1 MSLKVIVVSVITFLL
16 ISLSIGTSILNY
28 NKSLFETE
36 KQLKNSSL
44 PLSIDNIYTEIQKNV
59 IEPNLISSMMSS
71 NTFLKDWLINEEN
84 NIPKIKK
91 YLSTIKDKYSMFNTF
106 LVSHESK
113 NYYSSKGF
121 LEKIDISNPQN
132 DWYYNFKELPKNS
145 EINLDFNK
153 YMGTSMIMFINYK
166 IFDDNSKYL
175 GATGIAIKTS
185 YVNDMLKSFR
195 EKYQFNVYF
204 INKLGRVVLSESGA
218 NTMRN
223 INDIE
228 ELKQFKKDIFDTTTK
243 TIEYKKDGNTYLLNS
258 KYIEELDL
266 YLLVEAHIGD
276 FTKEVK
282 KTFYLNLFVSLMVT
296 LIVILIILYMIKIY
310 NKKLE
315 YLVLHDPLTKLPNRR
330 SFNNSFESSLL
341 LFNRNKNS
349 KALLFFD
356 VDDFK
361 KVNDEFGHLLGD
373 KVLIQI
379 AFILEKEVRKSDYI
393 SRWGGEEFSIL
404 LHDLSFED
412 AKMFAHNLKNK
423 IEKDDVL
430 QQLINKS
437 LTVSFGLTMF
447 KENDNMDGLVH
458 RVDQALYDAKNSG
471 KNKVCVR

>member
-1 MSLKVIVVSVITFLL
+1 
-16 ISLSIGTSILNY
+16 
-28 NKSLFETE
+28 
-36 KQLKNSSL
+36 
-44 PLSIDNIYTEIQKNV
+44 
-59 IEPNLISSMMSS
+59 MSS
-71 NTFLKDWLINEEN
+71 NTFLKDWLINEESN
-84 NIPKIKK
+84 MPKIKK

-121 LEKIDISNPQN
+121 LEKVDISNPQN
-132 DWYYNFKELPKNS
+132 AWYYNFKELSKSS
-145 EINLDFNK
+145 EINLDYNK
-153 YMGTSMIMFINYK
+153 YMDSSMIMFINYK
-166 IFDDNSKYL
+166 ILDDNSKYL

-195 EKYQFNVYF
+195 KNYKFNVYF
-204 INKLGRVVLSESGA
+204 INKLGRVVLSETGV
-218 NTMRN
+218 NTLKN
-223 INDIE
+223 INDIAQLQE
-228 ELKQFKKDIFDTTTK
+228 FKEDIFDTKTK
-243 TIEYKKDGNTYLLNS
+243 TIEYQKDGNTYLLNS
-258 KYIEELDL
+258 KYIEELGL
-266 YLLVEAHIGD
+266 YLLVEAQVED

-282 KTFYLNLFVSLMVT
+282 KTFYINLSVSLLVT

-379 AFILEKEVRKSDYI
+379 SSILQKEVRKSDYI

-404 LHDLSFED
+404 LHDLSLEN
-412 AKMFAHNLKNK
+412 AKVFALNLKDK
-423 IEKDDVL
+423 IEHDEVL
-430 QQLINKS
+430 NQLIKKR
-437 LTVSFGLTMF
+437 LTASFGLTMF
-447 KENDNMDGLVH
+447 KENDNMDGLVN

>member
-28 NKSLFETE
+28 NKSLNETE

-91 YLSTIKDKYSMFNTF
+91 YLSTIKDKYRMFNTF

-121 LEKIDISNPQN
+121 LEKVDVSNPEN
-132 DWYYNFKELPKNS
+132 AWYYNFKEHPNKS
-145 EINLDFNK
+145 EINLDYNK
-153 YMGTSMIMFINYK
+153 YMDSSMIMFINYK

-195 EKYQFNVYF
+195 EKYKFNVYF
-204 INKLGRVVLSESGA
+204 INKLGRVVLSESGV
-218 NTMRN
+218 NTLKN

-228 ELKQFKKDIFDTTTK
+228 QLKQFKKDIFDTKTK
-243 TIEYKKDGNTYLLNS
+243 TIEYIKEGESYLLNS

-282 KTFYLNLFVSLMVT
+282 KTFYINLFISLMVT

-310 NKKLE
+310 NRKLE

-330 SFNNSFESSLL
+330 SFNNSFQNALL

-361 KVNDEFGHLLGD
+361 KINDEFGHLLGD

-379 AFILEKEVRKSDYI
+379 AFILQNEVRKSDYI

-404 LHDLSFED
+404 LNDVSFED
-412 AKMFAHNLKNK
+412 AKAFALNLKDKFEENK
-423 IEKDDVL
+423 VL
-430 QQLINKS
+430 NQLIKRN
-437 LTVSFGLTMF
+437 LTASFGLTMF
-447 KENDNMDGLVH
+447 KEHDNMDAHVN

>member
-16 ISLSIGTSILNY
+16 ISLSVGTSILNY
-28 NKSLFETE
+28 TKSLNETE

-84 NIPKIKK
+84 NVPKIKK

-106 LVSHESK
+106 LVSHKSK

-121 LEKIDISNPQN
+121 LEKVDTSNPQSN
-132 DWYYNFKELPKNS
+132 WYYNFKALPQNS

-166 IFDDNSKYL
+166 IFDDHSQYL

-195 EKYQFNVYF
+195 ENYKFNVYF
-204 INKLGRVVLSESGA
+204 INKLGRVVLSESGV
-218 NTMRN
+218 NKLQN
-223 INDIE
+223 INDIAP
-228 ELKQFKKDIFDTTTK
+228 LKEFKKDIFDTKTK
-243 TIEYKKDGNTYLLNS
+243 TIEYKKGGNTYLLNS
-258 KYIEELDL
+258 KYIKELDL
-266 YLLVEAHIGD
+266 YLLVEAQMGD

-296 LIVILIILYMIKIY
+296 LIVIMIILYMIKIY

-330 SFNNSFESSLL
+330 SFNNSFENALL
-341 LFNRNKNS
+341 LYSRNKNS

-361 KVNDEFGHLLGD
+361 KINDKFGHLLGD
-373 KVLIQI
+373 KVLVQI
-379 AFILEKEVRKSDYI
+379 ALILQSEVRKSDYI

-404 LHDLSFED
+404 LHDVSLDD
-412 AKMFAHNLKNK
+412 ARLFAQNLKDK
-423 IEKDDVL
+423 IEHDEVL
-430 QQLINKS
+430 KKLINKS
-437 LTVSFGLTMF
+437 LTASFGLTMF
-447 KENDNMDGLVH
+447 TEKDNMDGLVN

>member
-1 MSLKVIVVSVITFLL
+1 
-16 ISLSIGTSILNY
+16 GTSILNY
-28 NKSLFETE
+28 TKSLNETE

-71 NTFLKDWLINEEN
+71 NTFLKDWLINEES

-121 LEKIDISNPQN
+121 LEKVDISNPQN
-132 DWYYNFKELPKNS
+132 AWYYNFKELSKSS
-145 EINLDFNK
+145 EINLDYNK
-153 YMGTSMIMFINYK
+153 YMDSSMIMFINYK

-195 EKYQFNVYF
+195 KNYKFNVYF
-204 INKLGRVVLSESGA
+204 INKLGRVVLSETGV
-218 NTMRN
+218 NTLKN
-223 INDIE
+223 INDIAQLQE
-228 ELKQFKKDIFDTTTK
+228 FKEDIFDTKTK
-243 TIEYKKDGNTYLLNS
+243 TIEYQKDGNTYLLNS
-258 KYIEELDL
+258 KYIEELGL
-266 YLLVEAHIGD
+266 YLLVEAQVED

-282 KTFYLNLFVSLMVT
+282 KTFYINLSVSLLVT

-330 SFNNSFESSLL
+330 SFNNSFERSLL

-379 AFILEKEVRKSDYI
+379 SSILQKEVRKSDYI

-404 LHDLSFED
+404 LHDLSLED
-412 AKMFAHNLKNK
+412 AKVFALNLKDK
-423 IEKDDVL
+423 IEHDEVL
-430 QQLINKS
+430 NQLIKKR
-437 LTVSFGLTMF
+437 LTASFGLTMF
-447 KENDNMDGLVH
+447 KENDNMDGLVN